1 MNEANPAQ
9 LVPYVTGG
17 AFVLAFIFGAIGSKT
32 NFCTMGAV
40 SDWINMGDL
49 SRMRMWL
56 LAIAVDLPKSIYQA
70 PNFTWLSYIVGG
82 FLFGAFRAGVL
93 GVEQGIVTGVAVSLA
108 LLVWRSSRPHI
119 AVVGRIPGTEHF
131 RNVERYGV
139 ETAPGLVA
147 LRVDESMS

>member
-1 MNEANPAQ
+1 MALLGSSALQ
-9 LVPYVTGG
+9 LAG
-17 AFVLAFIFGAIGSKT
+17 A
-32 NFCTMGAV
+32 
-40 SDWINMGDL
+40 
-49 SRMRMWL
+49 
-56 LAIAVDLPKSIYQA
+56 
-70 PNFTWLSYIVGG
+70 
-82 FLFGAFRAGVL
+82 L

-131 RNVERYGV
+131 RNVERHGV